1 MKRGFSLFGTLM
13 VLVTFLFVA
22 GILFMERDGIK
33 ITHFIDYNAQRPQYQ
48 LKADAQAEQEKECL
62 LLYDSL
68 NDASVHAL
76 ENFEPM
82 LTDMKVG
89 YTLADLSVQ
98 SVPAFDNYNTVIV
111 LLKNL
116 NSLGEKAL
124 DLANWVEHGGRA
136 MFPLTLEQEIIF
148 SLLQR
153 KLGILDAEGNH
164 VTVKKM
170 WFDPNFIIGGGR
182 SYDIPD
188 GYDSALNVTL
198 SDDAVVLARAD
209 GERGVPVIWKI
220 DYGEGRFV
228 VDNFDLVEKIN
239 RGLYAMSYSQL
250 EDAFAF
256 PVLNSEVFYLDDFPS
271 PVPEG
276 DFERFRQDYG
286 MRISDFYSNV
296 WWVDIMSL
304 AARHGIRFTG
314 VLIEDYQDLTDGTI
328 MPQVNTRGY
337 QYFGNMLLQMGGEIG
352 YHGYNHQPLA
362 LAGEYDYASIPYHGW
377 TSRNAMRAA
386 VTELERFTAEQFP
399 SNKATVYV
407 PPSNI
412 LSLTGQKMLEE
423 EFPNIH
429 TIASTWFTETA
440 AHTRGQEFEQLAS
453 GMVLQPRITSGELI
467 NDYITLSALCELN
480 MHCVNTHFVHPDDA
494 MDPDRGADL
503 GWEYMFNGL
512 SKHFDWLFETA
523 PFIRRQVGS
532 ELSQVIASWSASNVN
547 RGLVDNVLYLTV
559 DDDALGNFFFLR
571 LNNGKLSEIKGG
583 EITQINDSLYLLLA
597 TEKNITVRWD

>member
-1 MKRGFSLFGTLM
+1 MKRGFSLLGTLM
-13 VLVTFLFVA
+13 VLVTFLFAA
-22 GILFMERDGIK
+22 GVLFMERDGIK
-33 ITHFIDYNAQRPQYQ
+33 ITHFLDYNTQRPQYQ

-62 LLYDSL
+62 LLYDSQY
-68 NDASVHAL
+68 ATSVHAL

-89 YTLADLSVQ
+89 YTLTDLSTQ

-124 DLANWVEHGGRA
+124 DLTNWVERGGRA
-136 MFPLTLEQEIIF
+136 MFPLTLEQEVIF

-164 VTVKKM
+164 ATVKKM

-296 WWVDIMSL
+296 WWVDIMSM

-328 MPQVNTRGY
+328 TPQVNTRGY

-362 LAGEYDYASIPYHGW
+362 LVGEYDYASIPYHGW

-429 TIASTWFTETA
+429 TIASTWFTETVS
-440 AHTRGQEFEQLAS
+440 HTRGQEFEQLAS

-467 NDYITLSALCELN
+467 NDYIIFTALCELN

-512 SKHFDWLFETA
+512 SKHYDWLFETA

-532 ELSQVIASWSASNVN
+532 ELSQVIASWSASNVS
-547 RGLVDNVLYLTV
+547 RGLVDNALYLTV

-571 LNNGKLSEIKGG
+571 LNDGKLSEIKGG

-597 TEKNITVRWD
+597 AEKNITVRWD

>member
-68 NDASVHAL
+68 NDASTHAL

-124 DLANWVEHGGRA
+124 DLTNWVERGGRA

-164 VTVKKM
+164 ATVKKM
-170 WFDPNFIIGGGR
+170 WFDPNFIVGGGR

-188 GYDSALNVTL
+188 GYDSALKVTL

-328 MPQVNTRGY
+328 IPQVNTRGY

-571 LNNGKLSEIKGG
+571 LNNGKLSELKGG